1 MKHTRK
7 PEIRSGLAF
16 FLTASLL
23 FGNISAISADDF
35 SSEISFESEDESSD
49 SIQNSELS
57 GNEIT
62 VENDTDP
69 SADAESSSE
78 KPADSTEDFSADNST
93 AVFSSGTS
101 DDDQLDYI
109 LGRPMTQEEYETAL
123 QDVDVMVSNCIHAP
137 TSYLEYF
144 GNSHNVKDMLLAGD
158 IIKILFPEDTQAFE
172 EVMHQEKYY
181 FGNLCVMRKSLF
193 DAYCDWLFTIFFEM
207 EKYIDVSSYDDYHK
221 RIFGFLSEELLM
233 VYITSKKLKI
243 KEGHVGITAEKAETV
258 EFKLAM
264 VQLVR
269 TGQFTE
275 ARKLFYDFLKLRPD
289 VQLELSDIKNEI
301 PDIELILFIL
311 EKEKEEGING
321 MYKVSHELPE
331 LIIHFRKTKT
341 ILTNYKKEGSLND
354 LAKQYLTC
362 NYVSDVMKNIIL
374 LNMD

>member
-1 MKHTRK
+1 MMKTQIFVMTHKKFNPPNNPIYIPLQVVAALNPDLGYMRDDVGD
-7 PEIRSGLAF
+7 S
-16 FLTASLL
+16 
-23 FGNISAISADDF
+23 ISALNPYYGELTGMYWLWKNYHDADLIGVCHYRRF
-35 SSEISFESEDESSD
+35 FF
-49 SIQNSELS
+49 
-57 GNEIT
+57 NER
-62 VENDTDP
+62 
-69 SADAESSSE
+69 
-78 KPADSTEDFSADNST
+78 
-93 AVFSSGTS
+93 GT
-101 DDDQLDYI
+101 L
-109 LGRPMTQEEYETAL
+109 MTQEEYETAL
-123 QDVDVMVSNCIHAP
+123 QDADVMVSNCIHAP

-172 EVMHQEKYY
+172 EVMHQDKYY